1 MMVKFI
7 IFKKND
13 MKKYL
18 KLYILSL
25 LTIFAGSCTDL
36 QEDPVGLLAP
46 EGYFKTEKEL
56 QTAINGC
63 YGSMASSNYYGSGL
77 TTPLQLMS
85 DMVDLGENFSNYA
98 DFANFI
104 QTPTN
109 TYPRDLWGC
118 SYGIIGI
125 ANTAIDG
132 VAQIDETQEVKD
144 RMEGEARFV
153 RAFVYYHLVRLFGEI
168 PYLDNLDFVIGD
180 VEKSSVTDVY
190 AGIISDLEFAKEHL
204 PMQQPDDIRTRPS
217 KGTAATVLASVYLTR
232 GNWQQAYD
240 NAKWVI
246 DNASALNY
254 ALEPDFQNL
263 FRAETQDNS
272 KEYIFAV
279 DFMGNIYGGSG
290 VNRFTLE
297 NDQTIGAF
305 NAVDGGAKPNQG
317 WSMLVPSLKVYQ
329 TWDENDYRRKVSLTD
344 SLILASDKKLHAYT
358 DFPYIP
364 RPHAAK
370 LERFSGVRKGNT
382 SGWRS
387 DMNYVCFR
395 YAEVLLIAAEAGNE
409 LSKTAE
415 AVGYVN
421 QIRTRARAGGVINYA
436 GSGYGSYGPSA
447 SPADAPAGIGQDD
460 FRTLV
465 FDERRLELAFEFKRW
480 YDIVR
485 RDLGEKVFGANGLET
500 QPNFNKAKHYLLPIP
515 QTEIDVH
522 PKLAPQNPGY

>member
-1 MMVKFI
+1 MNI
-7 IFKKND
+7 
-13 MKKYL
+13 MKRKS
-18 KLYILSL
+18 KLYILG
-25 LTIFAGSCTDL
+25 IIAVFAFSCTDL

-46 EGYFKTEKEL
+46 EGYFKTEKEV

-63 YGSMASSNYYGSGL
+63 YGSMASSLYYGNGL
-77 TTPLQLMS
+77 TTPLQIMS
-85 DMVDLGENFSNYA
+85 DMVDLGLNFSNYA
-98 DFANFI
+98 DFATFI
-104 QTPTN
+104 HTPTN
-109 TYPRDLWGC
+109 TFPRDLWGC

-125 ANTAIDG
+125 ANTAVYG
-132 VAQIDETQEVKD
+132 VTQIDETEAVKN
-144 RMEGEARFV
+144 RLEAEARFV
-153 RAFVYYHLVRLFGEI
+153 RAFAYYHLVQLFGEI
-168 PYLDNLDFVIGD
+168 PYLDNVDIVIAD
-180 VEKSSVTDVY
+180 VKKSSVSDVY
-190 AGIISDLEFAKEHL
+190 EEIISDLEFAKEHL
-204 PMQQPDDIRTRPS
+204 PMQHPDGDVRTRPS
-217 KGTAATVLASVYLTR
+217 KGTATTVLASVHLTR
-232 GNWQQAYD
+232 GNWQAAYD

-254 ALEPDFQNL
+254 SLEPDFQDL

-279 DFMGNIYGGSG
+279 DFKGDVYGGSG

-305 NAVDGGAKPNQG
+305 NSIDGGAKPNQG

-329 TWDENDYRRKVSLTD
+329 TWDDDDYRKKVSLTD
-344 SLILASDKKLHAYT
+344 SIILASDKQLHPYT
-358 DFPYIP
+358 DFPQIP

-370 LERFSGVRKGNT
+370 LERFCGVRKSNT

-409 LSKTAE
+409 IDKTSE

-421 QIRTRARAGGVINYA
+421 QIRARARAGGNINYE
-436 GSGYGSYGPSA
+436 GSGYGSYGPST
-447 SPADAPAGIGQDD
+447 SPADVSSGISQGD
-460 FRTLV
+460 FRNLV
-465 FDERRLELAFEFKRW
+465 LEERRLELAFEFKRW

-485 RDLGEKVFGANGLET
+485 RDLGDQVFGANGLET